1 MQFDIRSFLES
12 GRKPFEAH
20 FEADFSKADFGG
32 YSVNTPAVCDFT
44 ATLTEDGAEL
54 LLCVRAHIDAECA
67 RCLEPLTR
75 DYDFTREYF
84 VRDRDLE
91 DPDLNCRAMRTVV
104 STSRSSPIKS

>member
-54 LLCVRAHIDAECA
+54 LLIRI
-67 RCLEPLTR
+67 
-75 DYDFTREYF
+75 
-84 VRDRDLE
+84 
-91 DPDLNCRAMRTVV
+91 LNCRAMRTVV
-104 STSRSSPIKS
+104 STSRSSPIRS